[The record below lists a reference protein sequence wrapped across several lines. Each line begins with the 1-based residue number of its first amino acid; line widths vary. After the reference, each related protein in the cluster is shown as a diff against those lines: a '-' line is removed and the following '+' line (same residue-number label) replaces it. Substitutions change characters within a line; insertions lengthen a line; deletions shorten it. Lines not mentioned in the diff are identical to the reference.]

1 MQQTNTYVALIVQ
14 CVGDAAI
21 GHKRQFPNFHG
32 TYSLAEGEQ
41 TVNKQVCMLIN
52 SVKPHTDER

>member
-21 GHKRQFPNFHG
+21 EHKRQFPNFHG
-32 TYSLAEGEQ
+32 TYSLVEGEQ
-41 TVNKQVCMLIN
+41 TVNKQVIAC
-52 SVKPHTDER
+52 